1 MKFVRSAVVVAAAA
15 VALVPTAA
23 QAAGSS
29 HSDAVGDQHSVA
41 VDSAG
46 HVTDTTS
53 TPEPASTN
61 GDITSIHVVN
71 GSRVVKVVT
80 RYRDLAATGRG
91 LLHEL
96 QILSPNR
103 NRLVYIDA
111 YPGRWGGKATMRTAH
126 GKRVS
131 CAVRHRIDYARNVIV
146 VKVPRSCLGRP
157 RVVKVGAA
165 TLVGDGAG
173 KIFYDDAYRVGGEWT
188 DTFVLSPKVFR

>member
-41 VDSAG
+41 VDAAG
-46 HVTDTTS
+46 HVSDTTS
-53 TPEPASTN
+53 TLEPASTN
-61 GDITSIHVVN
+61 GDITSIRVVN

-80 RYRDLAATGRG
+80 RYRDLATTDRG

-103 NRLVYIDA
+103 NRLVYLQA

-131 CAVRHRIDYARNVIV
+131 CSVRHRIDYARNTIV
-146 VKVPRSCLGRP
+146 VKVPRSCLERP

-165 TLVGDGAG
+165 TLVAAG
-173 KIFYDDAYRVGGEWT
+173 SKIFYDDAYRVGGEWT
-188 DTFVLSPKVFR
+188 DKFVLSPKVFR